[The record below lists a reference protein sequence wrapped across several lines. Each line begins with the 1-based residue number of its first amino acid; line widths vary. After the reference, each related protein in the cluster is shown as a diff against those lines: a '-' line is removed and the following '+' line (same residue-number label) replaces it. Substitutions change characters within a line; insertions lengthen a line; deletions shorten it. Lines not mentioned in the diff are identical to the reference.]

1 MKPECAVVLMA
12 KQPQAGK
19 TKTRLCPPF
28 SPEEAAELYEALLKD
43 TLALAGGL
51 EGIQM
56 AVAISPPESL
66 GYFEQIAPPGTLMLQ
81 VQGVTIGVC
90 LEQSLRALLN
100 LGYQKVLALNTDGPS
115 LPREYLL
122 QAVHLLDAH
131 DLVLGPSED
140 GGYYLVGIKK
150 RHPTIFENIPW
161 STGAVLAR
169 TLEQAEKLRLRAAL
183 TPPWYDVDSP
193 ADAKRLQAEINRQP
207 DAMLRHT
214 RRFFTQHPMESREV

>member
-1 MKPECAVVLMA
+1 VKPECAIILMA

-51 EGIQM
+51 EEVQM

-66 GYFEQIAPPGTLMLQ
+66 GYFEQIAPPGTLLLQ
-81 VQGVTIGVC
+81 VQGANIGVC
-90 LEQSLRALLN
+90 LEQSFVALLQR
-100 LGYQKVLALNTDGPS
+100 GYQKVLALNTDGPS

-122 QAVHLLDAH
+122 QAIQMLDTH
-131 DLVLGPSED
+131 DLVLGPSDD
-140 GGYYLVGIKK
+140 GGYYVVGLKE
-150 RHPTIFENIPW
+150 RLPAIFENITW
-161 STGAVLAR
+161 STGTVLSR
-169 TLEQAEKLRLRAAL
+169 TLEQAQKLRLRVAL

-193 ADAKRLQAEINRQP
+193 ADVRRLLAELIHQP
-207 DAMLRHT
+207 AAVLRHT
-214 RRFFTQHPMESREV
+214 RHFFNQHLSESRQA